1 MYFPEIRKTKEYKKY
16 KLEREQK
23 MKSIKSGENV
33 FHLFYFGG
41 MITQSD
47 LLEYEKSIKDIGSEF
62 SSYDKNGDF
71 YASLDSFTL
80 DVCFILSQ
88 MTIQGIISN
97 TINSAT
103 WDSIKYVVLNIWN
116 KVKNKEIGK
125 GNSSDF
131 TKKTISFGIK
141 VSLDKNTNFNFN
153 LSGDLSE
160 KIVLESLD
168 KTLELIKSQ
177 KTNSKF
183 KHPSFVT
190 YDKKKG
196 KWKSLDVDE
205 EMRKIALKQIEK
217 QKKDKE

>member
-1 MYFPEIRKTKEYKKY
+1 MKLEETEEYKKY
-16 KLEREQK
+16 KLEREEK

-33 FHLFYFGG
+33 FHLSYFGG
-41 MITQSD
+41 MITEID
-47 LLEYEKSIKDIGSEF
+47 LLEYEKSIKDIGFEF

-88 MTIQGIISN
+88 ITVQGIISN

-116 KVKNKEIGK
+116 KVKNKEINK
-125 GNSSDF
+125 GNSSGF

-141 VSLDKNTNFNFN
+141 ASLDKNTNFDFN

-160 KIVLESLD
+160 KMVLESLD
-168 KTLELIKSQ
+168 KTLEIIKSQ
-177 KTNSKF
+177 KTHSEY
-183 KHPSFVT
+183 KHPTFVT

-196 KWKSLDVDE
+196 KWKSMDVDE
-205 EMRKIALKQIEK
+205 EMRKIALKQIKK
-217 QKKDKE
+217 QKKNKK